1 MKKYSHIF
9 FFLAKEVN
17 RLYGINYHISIYIRI
32 DICQGEATLIWLR
45 PIVIPIVF
53 MLMEQFFFPL
63 PISIKSSKF
72 LYEIEKEE
80 EEKRRL
86 CTDHNTTLI
95 NYNNLEDD

>member
-1 MKKYSHIF
+1 
-9 FFLAKEVN
+9 
-17 RLYGINYHISIYIRI
+17 
-32 DICQGEATLIWLR
+32 
-45 PIVIPIVF
+45 